1 MSLINDALKQA
12 RQAPPRNPSRPGS
25 PLPPIPEPESRR
37 VWLVPAILIALV
49 FIVVFLIGWAV
60 AHHSVRKAEAAAMAV
75 TEAILATQAVTE
87 ASMPIFE
94 SAPPAQSSENLP
106 RLQGIF
112 YSANPTAI
120 LDGKTVR
127 PGDRYLKYRVTEISK
142 FTVTLVGPDNKP
154 FKLGMAN

>member
-12 RQAPPRNPSRPGS
+12 RQNPPRHPSRPGS
-25 PLPPIPEPESRR
+25 PLPPVPEPESRR
-37 VWLVPAILIALV
+37 AWLVPAILISLV
-49 FIVVFLIGWAV
+49 FIVVFLIGWAT

-75 TEAILATQAVTE
+75 TEAALATQAVSE
-87 ASMPIFE
+87 ASAPIIE
-94 SAPPAQSSENLP
+94 LAPPAQNSEDTP

-112 YSANPTAI
+112 FSANPTAI

-127 PGDRYLKYRVTEISK
+127 PGDHYLKYRVTEITK
-142 FTVTLVGPDNKP
+142 FTVTLVGPDGKP